1 MCNVVRFPHR
11 YLHPDKSDLGRTILF
26 IVRAQLGARNV
37 VDLARMTGANPAIID
52 VLLDRAVSQRGD
64 VG

>member
-1 MCNVVRFPHR
+1 MDNVVRFPLR
-11 YLHPDKSDLGRTILF
+11 YLHPERSDLGRAILH

-37 VDLARMTGANPAIID
+37 VDLAQMTGANPAIID
-52 VLLDRAVSQRGD
+52 ALLDRAVNQKSD